1 MKMNSDKGKFCL
13 VLVVFIVILGF
24 CFYKNLESN
33 LKGYYSSRNFHGS
46 IQITGFSWE
55 QQNDGSDMNYLYTE
69 KINGKEISIPLE
81 KAVRFKH
88 MVMPNFDQLDNP
100 KNKGLLSGLSSFYDE
115 DSRQYLPIIEKA
127 LDINPERNPLEI
139 ELQNKINQASELKG
153 TTIHLKE
160 SLSDGYLSSKAIFWY
175 TRYET
180 QSIEEKRT
188 ELGGWYA
195 FPLKD
200 ALANDAIYVQIE
212 LPKHTDRLDSL
223 DIDLPGQLK
232 DILQKT
238 NLPDGYYSLA
248 IDGERVAK
256 IVEIKKGK
264 VEDWI

>member
-46 IQITGFSWE
+46 IQIKGFSWE
-55 QQNDGSDMNYLYTE
+55 QQNDGPDMNYLYTE

-81 KAVRFKH
+81 KA
-88 MVMPNFDQLDNP
+88 
-100 KNKGLLSGLSSFYDE
+100 
-115 DSRQYLPIIEKA
+115 
-127 LDINPERNPLEI
+127 LDINPERKPLEI

-212 LPKHTDRLDSL
+212 LPKHIDRLDSL

>member
-33 LKGYYSSRNFHGS
+33 LKGFYASRNYHGNV
-46 IQITGFSWE
+46 QITGFSWE
-55 QQNDGSDMNYLYTE
+55 RENDTPDVNYVYTE
-69 KINGKEISIPLE
+69 KINGKEISILLKKP
-81 KAVRFKH
+81 VQFKQ
-88 MVMPNFDQLDNP
+88 MVMPYFAQLDNP
-100 KNKGLLSGLSSFYDE
+100 KDEGLISGLVSYSDV
-115 DSRQYLPIIEKA
+115 DSRPFLPIIEKA
-127 LDINPERNPLEI
+127 LEFHPERKQMEN
-139 ELQNKINQASELKG
+139 ELQNKIHQASDLKG
-153 TTIHLKE
+153 TSIRLKE
-160 SLSDGYLSSKAIFWY
+160 SLSDGYLSSKSIFWY
-175 TRYET
+175 TRYEA

-188 ELGGWYA
+188 KLGGWYA

-212 LPKHTDRLDSL
+212 LPKQIDRLDSL